1 MYGSTFA
8 SFNQLQSKKMKN
20 SIIATYLFL
29 TALLYPVT
37 EIFAQQQIKEW
48 DLRTCIDYA
57 LENNI
62 QIKKQQQSVATSKIN
77 FTQSKAARLPDLN
90 AGLGQ
95 SFTNQKST
103 QGASGQEQSFTGNY
117 SLQSQMVLY
126 NGNKL
131 NNTISQQE
139 LYVKS
144 SELSVKE
151 SENNI
156 ELAITT
162 AYLKILYARES
173 VINAEN
179 ILASSE
185 TTSKRAK
192 ILYESGYIAESNY
205 AQVQSQYSNDKY
217 SLVLANN
224 SMSTLMLQLKQ
235 LLELGMNED
244 ISIKF
249 PDLNESQ
256 VLKLIPAKHD
266 VYNTA
271 LEVMPEVENGK
282 LNVDIAEMDLMIA
295 KAGLLPSLSLS
306 ASAATGYNSLTT
318 TTFPTQLGNNFY
330 QNAGLSLNIPIF
342 NNKQVKSG
350 ISKAKIGIETAK
362 LSQAEIQ
369 KNLLTEVETAYLD
382 AQSAQQRFQSAS
394 EQLKYTLISYS
405 LVEEQFN
412 LGMKNTVELITEK
425 NKYLTAQ
432 QEYLQA
438 KYTAILNYKILDFYQ
453 NKPIEL

>member
-1 MYGSTFA
+1 
-8 SFNQLQSKKMKN
+8 MKN
-20 SIIATYLFL
+20 NSIVLYLFL
-29 TALLYPVT
+29 VVLMFSAT
-37 EIFAQQQIKEW
+37 EVFSQQQTREW
-48 DLRTCIDYA
+48 DLRTCITYA

-62 QIKKQQQSVATSKIN
+62 QIKKQQQSVAIN
-77 FTQSKAARLPDLN
+77 KVNFVQSKANRLPDLN

-103 QGASGQEQSFTGNY
+103 QGGSGQEQSFTGNY

-131 NNTISQQE
+131 NNTITQQE

-235 LLELGMNED
+235 LLELGMDED

-256 VLKLIPAKHD
+256 VLKLIPAKQD

-405 LVEEQFN
+405 LIEEQFN

>member
-1 MYGSTFA
+1 
-8 SFNQLQSKKMKN
+8 MKN
-20 SIIATYLFL
+20 SIIVTYLFL
-29 TALLYPVT
+29 AAFMFSVT
-37 EIFAQQQIKEW
+37 EVSGQQPTKEW
-48 DLRTCIDYA
+48 DLRTCINYA
-57 LENNI
+57 LANNI
-62 QIKKQQQSVATSKIN
+62 QIKKQQQTVAIN
-77 FTQSKAARLPDLN
+77 KVNFVQSKADKLPDLN

-103 QGASGQEQSFTGNY
+103 QGGSGQEQSFTGNY
-117 SLQSQMVLY
+117 SLQSQMILY

-131 NNTISQQE
+131 NNSITQQE

-144 SELSVKE
+144 SELSVQE

-185 TTSKRAK
+185 TTSQRAK

-217 SLVLANN
+217 SLVLAKN

-235 LLELGMNED
+235 LLELGMDEE

-249 PDLNESQ
+249 PDLDESQ
-256 VLKLIPAKHD
+256 VLKLLPAKQD
-266 VYNTA
+266 VYKTA
-271 LEVMPEVENGK
+271 LTVMPEVENGK
-282 LNVDIAEMDLMIA
+282 LSTDIAEMDLLLA
-295 KAGLLPSLSLS
+295 KAGLLPSIALN
-306 ASAATGYNSLTT
+306 ASALSGYNSLSATAY
-318 TTFPTQLGNNFY
+318 PTQLGNNFY
-330 QNAGLSLNIPIF
+330 QNAGISLNIPIF
-342 NNKQVKSG
+342 NNKQVKSN
-350 ISKAKIGIETAK
+350 ISRAKIGIETAK
-362 LSQAEIQ
+362 LSQAEVQ
-369 KNLLTEVETAYLD
+369 KNLLSEVETAYLD
-382 AQSAQQRFQSAS
+382 AQSAQERFQAAS
-394 EQLKYTLISYS
+394 EQLNYTRISYS
-405 LVEEQFN
+405 LMEEQFN
-412 LGMKNTVELITEK
+412 LGMKNSVELITEK
-425 NKYLTAQ
+425 NKFLSAQ

-453 NKPIEL
+453 DKPIVL